1 MYSVLVGINSAIP
14 GNTLKLTKIEY
25 SGGNDVVINGI
36 SSNDGSILS
45 FIDNLAVIDVI
56 DKASLSTMSVKTVSN
71 QEVKSFVI
79 KIILIEQETIDSREK
94 DNGA

>member
-1 MYSVLVGINSAIP
+1 M
-14 GNTLKLTKIEY
+14 
-25 SGGNDVVINGI
+25 INGI

>member
-1 MYSVLVGINSAIP
+1 MVLTLQFP

>member
-1 MYSVLVGINSAIP
+1 MKDFVEIDKATIQRMDS
-14 GNTLKLTKIEY
+14 
-25 SGGNDVVINGI
+25 DVIVTTYKKN
-36 SSNDGSILS
+36 
-45 FIDNLAVIDVI
+45 AVIDVI

>member
-1 MYSVLVGINSAIP
+1 MKESV
-14 GNTLKLTKIEY
+14 Y
-25 SGGNDVVINGI
+25 
-36 SSNDGSILS
+36 DGSILS

>member
-14 GNTLKLTKIEY
+14 GNSLKLTKIDY
-25 SGGNDVVINGI
+25 SGASDIVISGI
-36 SSNDGSILS
+36 SSNDGSILG

>member
-1 MYSVLVGINSAIP
+1 MLGLIFPSWICIGL
-14 GNTLKLTKIEY
+14 
-25 SGGNDVVINGI
+25 INGI
-36 SSNDGSILS
+36 SSNDGSILG
-45 FIDNLAVIDVI
+45 FIDNLAIIDVI

-79 KIILIEQETIDSREK
+79 KIILIEQETIDSRGK

>member
-1 MYSVLVGINSAIP
+1 
-14 GNTLKLTKIEY
+14 
-25 SGGNDVVINGI
+25 
-36 SSNDGSILS
+36 
-45 FIDNLAVIDVI
+45 
-56 DKASLSTMSVKTVSN
+56 MSVKTVSN